1 MGRGAAGVA
10 RLGRYFLPDQPLH
23 VIQRGNNRQAIFFA
37 AQDYGRYRG
46 WLIEAARDYGCAIH
60 AYVLMTNHVHLL
72 ATPASAETLPRLMQS
87 LGRRYVR
94 HVNWTYKR
102 TGTLWEGRYRAAP
115 IEGDAHFLSCC
126 RYIELNP
133 VRARL
138 AAHPRDYPWSSYRA
152 HADGEKDELVSD
164 HALYREL
171 GRTAAAREAEYRA
184 LFRAKLADGF
194 VEALRQ
200 ATNGG
205 WALGGERFKRQI
217 AKAVGR
223 RVEPAPKGRPPKQRK
238 DKRQLN
244 LL

>member
-1 MGRGAAGVA
+1 MA
-10 RLGRYFLPDQPLH
+10 RRKRYILKNQPLH

-37 AQDYGRYRG
+37 PDDYAQYLV
-46 WLIEAARDYGCAIH
+46 WLNEAAGKYGLAIH

-72 ATPASAETLPRLMQS
+72 AVPAAEDSLPRTMQS

-94 HVNWTYKR
+94 RINRCNAR

-115 IEGDAHFLSCC
+115 VDSDAYFFDCC

-138 AAHPRDYPWSSYRA
+138 VARPGDWLWSSYRA
-152 HADGEKDELVSD
+152 HASGAADPVVAD
-164 HALYREL
+164 HPL
-171 GRTAAAREAEYRA
+171 YRA
-184 LFRAKLADGF
+184 LGGTAAERQKEYRLRFRKPSDGEF
-194 VEALRQ
+194 VSELRQ

-205 WALGGERFKRQI
+205 WPVGSDRFKREI
-217 AKAVGR
+217 AKALKCRVAPLPAGR
-223 RVEPAPKGRPPKQRK
+223 RPRTPADR
-238 DKRQLN
+238 RQLA